1 MYEMTKDDMLRWKK
15 LLDMGCTTC
24 PETPG
29 ISRSEC
35 HAWSALPM
43 YEMVRIMPGISPK
56 GPVYFNY
63 WKEEKWIYEVF
74 LPDDINGVF
83 MYPDGTSRKMHV
95 GKNRLE
101 W

>member
-56 GPVYFNY
+56 GPGWDYICIKPMVDYLPDLSGEVITPKGTVYFNY
-63 WKEEKWIYEVF
+63 WKEEK
-74 LPDDINGVF
+74 
-83 MYPDGTSRKMHV
+83 
-95 GKNRLE
+95 
-101 W
+101 